1 MTTIGLL
8 HRDRRVRELYQALL
22 EGRGYGVVA
31 RTPAEWT
38 SEAAVGC
45 DVLVVHVADGTP
57 GLLAAIEVLRDADV
71 AVLAI
76 DDDPEPARRRA
87 LRVRGAARVLE
98 GPVRLR
104 DLVDAVTEL
113 VGTSETSQEPLT
125 EGSLRVLR
133 DSSRHQPLQDVRGD
147 LRGAGHHLA
156 LAGDGL
162 DVSLHSFRRGRTLR
176 VVGTITGPPEPVL
189 ARVRMDHASG
199 TATARTGTQGRFVLT
214 EVAPGPVRLRI
225 EGRCCALTAD
235 VEVGV
240 G

>member
-8 HRDRRVRELYQALL
+8 HRDRRVRALYQALL

-31 RTPAEWT
+31 REPATWT
-38 SEAAVGC
+38 SEAAVRC
-45 DVLVVHVADGTP
+45 DVLVVHVGDGTA
-57 GLLAAIEVLRDADV
+57 GLRAAIDVLRDAEKP
-71 AVLAI
+71 VLAI

-87 LRVRGAARVLE
+87 LRIRGAARILD

-113 VGTSETSQEPLT
+113 VGTPAARQEPHAG
-125 EGSLRVLR
+125 GSLRVLR
-133 DSSRHQPLQDVRGD
+133 DSARQPLLQDVRGD
-147 LRGAGHHLA
+147 QRGSGHHLA

-162 DVSLHSFRRGRTLR
+162 DLSLHSFRRGRALR
-176 VVGTITGPPEPVL
+176 VVGTITGPPEPVV

-199 TATARTGTQGRFVLT
+199 TAIARTDTQGRFVLK

-225 EGRCCALTAD
+225 EGDGCALTAD
-235 VEVGV
+235 VEVGA

>member
-8 HRDRRVRELYQALL
+8 HRDRRVRDLYQALL

-31 RTPAEWT
+31 REPAEWT
-38 SEAAVGC
+38 SDAAVGC
-45 DVLVVHVADGTP
+45 DVLVVHVGDGTS

-76 DDDPEPARRRA
+76 DDDPEPARHRA
-87 LRVRGAARVLE
+87 LRARGATRVLD

-113 VGTSETSQEPLT
+113 VGTPGTSEEPPA

-133 DSSRHQPLQDVRGD
+133 DSARHRLLQDVRGD
-147 LRGAGHHLA
+147 QRGPGHHLA

-162 DVSLHSFRRGRTLR
+162 ELGLHSFRRGPALR

-199 TATARTGTQGRFVLT
+199 TATARTDTHGRFVLT

-235 VEVGV
+235 VEVGA